1 MDLIPFMNIF
11 FYLNVLFN
19 DPYVFILYLTNEV
32 NSLHQHKFRKI
43 PCICA
48 SIVAQNI
55 FVPMVPKVTFG
66 GSFGFG
72 CLNLRWKLR
81 SSVNSAFGRSLT
93 NTNIKLTLVPYQ
105 DIFSKEDKYHS
116 TFSNILPTLCFYL
129 IYNSGWMKCASISC
143 LNTARVF
150 AHSLLLETIFLATLW
165 EKDHEE

>member
-1 MDLIPFMNIF
+1 MEVIILDLIPFMNIY

-81 SSVNSAFGRSLT
+81 SSVNSAFGRSLPKT
-93 NTNIKLTLVPYQ
+93 GPKKSRKLDEHNFVLSV
-105 DIFSKEDKYHS
+105 H
-116 TFSNILPTLCFYL
+116 
-129 IYNSGWMKCASISC
+129 
-143 LNTARVF
+143 
-150 AHSLLLETIFLATLW
+150 LLRHITGFCRR
-165 EKDHEE
+165 

>member
-1 MDLIPFMNIF
+1 MEVIILDLIPFMNIY

-72 CLNLRWKLR
+72 CLNLRWKLW
-81 SSVNSAFGRSLT
+81 SSVNSAFGRSLVRST
-93 NTNIKLTLVPYQ
+93 SRIATFARIWLRQ
-105 DIFSKEDKYHS
+105 KEEPEP
-116 TFSNILPTLCFYL
+116 I
-129 IYNSGWMKCASISC
+129 
-143 LNTARVF
+143 
-150 AHSLLLETIFLATLW
+150 
-165 EKDHEE
+165 EKKDNKT